1 MLLAH
6 ADGWFQA
13 AADNG
18 GGAAAALRAAELLAG
33 RDPGVGVVVAVVD
46 GEEIGLL
53 GSKGLAEALASPA
66 GLAVPQRDIALHMAE
81 LSAVMNLDA
90 STARASDVQ
99 DPVHGVTGTDA
110 PVFSWRTMVFSE
122 HATLPGLFLETFSEH
137 GVLGMPVPSQAAVAI
152 NGGWRTDAGWFHAA
166 GVPVAW
172 PAVGYPE
179 YHTDADSLRAV
190 DRADLEHVAEAAAAL
205 VPRLAGLPR
214 TPILQ

>member
-1 MLLAH
+1 
-6 ADGWFQA
+6 
-13 AADNG
+13 
-18 GGAAAALRAAELLAG
+18 
-33 RDPGVGVVVAVVD
+33 VVVALVD

-53 GSKGLAEALASPA
+53 GSKGLAETLASPT
-66 GLAVPQRDIALHMAE
+66 GLAVPQLSTALHMAE
-81 LSAVMNLDA
+81 LSAVINLDA

-99 DPVHGVTGTDA
+99 DPVHAAAGTDA

-152 NGGWRTDAGWFHAA
+152 NGSWRTDAGWFHAA

-214 TPILQ
+214 SPILQ